1 MSEMPHSVCC
11 SERDYSERDYSEK
24 SAGNNYNNFLNLELI
39 FILQDSKIILN
50 TWKKFFLSRLRGHAI
65 L

>member
-11 SERDYSERDYSEK
+11 SERDYSEK

-39 FILQDSKIILN
+39 FILQDSK
-50 TWKKFFLSRLRGHAI
+50 LS
-65 L
+65 